1 MQITPEIE
9 ELIDRALAEDLA
21 LGDPTTDSLI
31 PEGLAGA
38 AGIISRQDGVVA
50 GGSVLAAVFRR
61 IDPWVRVAVGKPDGS
76 TVRGGD
82 EIARVEGPLASMLK
96 AERTALNF
104 VQRLSGI
111 ATTTSTYVKA
121 VEGLPVRIVD
131 TRKTTPGLRTLEK
144 AAVRAGG
151 GSNHR
156 MALADGVLIK
166 DNHIDALRKRG
177 MSLRDIVERARS
189 GSPHTLKI
197 EVEVEGLDGVREAL
211 DAGADILM
219 LDNMPL
225 EDMARAVQMA
235 KGRAITEA
243 SGGISLDTV
252 RAVGSTRVDLISV
265 GALTHSSSAL
275 DIGLDLL

>member
-31 PEGLAGA
+31 PEDLAGA
-38 AGIISRQDGVVA
+38 AAVISRQEGVVA
-50 GGSVLAAVFRR
+50 GGPVLAAVFRR
-61 IDPWVRVAVGKPDGS
+61 VDPSVRIAVGKPDGS
-76 TVRGGD
+76 TLCGGD
-82 EIARVEGPLASMLK
+82 EIARVEGPLASILK

-111 ATTTSTYVKA
+111 ATATSRYVKA
-121 VEGLPVRIVD
+121 VEGLPTRIVD

-156 MALADGVLIK
+156 MALADGILIK
-166 DNHIDALRKRG
+166 DNHIAALRKRG
-177 MSLRDIVERARS
+177 MSLMDIAGRARA

-211 DAGADILM
+211 EAGADILM
-219 LDNMPL
+219 LDNMPV
-225 EDMARAVQMA
+225 EDMAKAVRMA
-235 KGRAITEA
+235 RGRALTEA
-243 SGGISLDTV
+243 SGGISLETV
-252 RAVGSTRVDLISV
+252 RAVASTGVDLISV
-265 GALTHSSSAL
+265 GALTHSSAAL